1 MKHLLRN
8 MRFSQKI
15 LLVFLT
21 MMLVMMLSSG
31 VVYYNYASEQ
41 IVENFNVSSRDL
53 MRQINYSL
61 SSQVNGLIRRA
72 NSLLTNRTFITTL
85 SSYLSSPTEKN
96 YIMAMGTVADFLN
109 EISNSEP
116 LVESMYVYTPR
127 AGFDDFSHARSQTF
141 DFGQSDFFSAYAGK
155 ESKSL
160 QWFPLQQD
168 AIFTRQAWVIPFV
181 WRFSIDGF
189 AGAKPL
195 CYFVMQIGQDAL
207 RNVILDSY
215 QSVDFAF
222 VLDNY
227 GNLIIGDEAEFSGM
241 EQALSALEQSEEG
254 EWEADILYAGQDYMA
269 MHSTLKVNGWQIY
282 ILKNKTEL
290 LHSLR
295 NLRRLIV
302 QTMLV
307 LLVLGACLMTLLT
320 HQMTRSL
327 SDLAKRMQNVRDG
340 DLTARFLYPYH
351 DEVGRLADSFNYMLD
366 ELQSL
371 MEKQNQSIEALRE
384 ERNRVAAMQKQK
396 RKAELRALQAQIN
409 PHFLYNTLNAIT
421 WQAAA
426 SGDEKICTLS
436 HALGRFFRI
445 SLSRG
450 AEVIPLRDEIDHVRS
465 YLQIQQIR
473 YGERLRFE
481 IDAAP
486 ELMDMQIIKLVLQPL
501 VENSIYHGIK
511 HKESGGSIVVSAR
524 EEDGFAVL
532 AVEDDGAGIE
542 RAQLETMNDELGRV
556 ISRQTE
562 GYGIFNVNERLH
574 LYYGGDCGLHYE
586 SEVGVFTRVTFRVP
600 ISGGEA
606 AERAENSGR

>member
-1 MKHLLRN
+1 MKHILRN

-15 LLVFLT
+15 LIVFLT

-85 SSYLSSPTEKN
+85 SDYLSSPTEKN
-96 YIMAMGTVADFLN
+96 YIKAMGTVADFLN

-116 LVESMYVYTPR
+116 LVESMFVYTPR
-127 AGFDDFSHARSQTF
+127 AGFDDFSHSRSQSF
-141 DFGQSDFFSAYAGK
+141 DFTQSEFASAYAK
-155 ESKSL
+155 QDSKSL
-160 QWFPLQQD
+160 QWFPLQRD
-168 AIFTRQAWVIPFV
+168 VIFTRQAWVVPFV
-181 WRFSIDGF
+181 WRFSVEGF

-195 CYFVMQIGQDAL
+195 CFFVMQIGQDAL
-207 RNVILDSY
+207 GKVILDSY

-241 EQALSALEQSEEG
+241 EQALSALEQPEEG
-254 EWEADILYAGQDYMA
+254 VWEADILYAGQDYMA
-269 MHSTLKVNGWQIY
+269 MHSKLDVNGWQIY

-290 LHSLR
+290 LHSLGD
-295 NLRRLIV
+295 LRRLIE
-302 QTMLV
+302 QTLLV
-307 LLVLGACLMTLLT
+307 LLLLGAGLMSLVTR
-320 HQMTRSL
+320 QMTRSL
-327 SDLAKRMQNVRDG
+327 SDMAKRMQNVRDG

-351 DEVGRLADSFNYMLD
+351 DEVGKLADSFNYMLD
-366 ELQSL
+366 ELESL

-426 SGDEKICTLS
+426 SGDEKICTLT

-481 IDAAP
+481 IDAEP
-486 ELMDMQIIKLVLQPL
+486 VLMDMQIIKLVLQPL

-511 HKESGGSIVVSAR
+511 HKDGGGSIVVSAR

-532 AVEDDGAGIE
+532 SVEDDGVGIE
-542 RAQLETMNDELGRV
+542 RAQLETMNDELGRA

-574 LYYGGDCGLHYE
+574 LYYGEDCGLHYE
-586 SEVGVFTRVTFRVP
+586 SEAGVFTRVTFRVP
-600 ISGGEA
+600 ISGREA
-606 AERAENSGR
+606 SERAENSGR

>member
-1 MKHLLRN
+1 MKHIIRN

-15 LLVFLT
+15 LFVFLA

-41 IVENFNVSSRDL
+41 IVENFNVSTRDL

-61 SSQVNGLIRRA
+61 SSEVSSLVQKA
-72 NSLLTNRTFITTL
+72 NSLLINRTFVTTL
-85 SSYLSSPTEKN
+85 SSYLSSPTDKN
-96 YIMAMGTVADFLN
+96 YIKAMGTVADFLN

-127 AGFDDFSHARSQTF
+127 AGFDDFSHARSQAF
-141 DFGQSDFFSAYAGK
+141 DFERSDFASAYAEQ

-160 QWFPLQQD
+160 QWFPLQRD
-168 AIFTRQAWVIPFV
+168 VIFARQSWVIPFV
-181 WRFSIDGF
+181 WRFSL
-189 AGAKPL
+189 AGYAGEQPL

-207 RNVILDSY
+207 QNVILDSY

-241 EQALSALEQSEEG
+241 KQALNEMEQSEEG
-254 EWEADILYAGQDYMA
+254 DWEADILYAGKEYMA
-269 MHSTLKVNGWQIY
+269 MHSKINVNGWQIY

-290 LHSLR
+290 LYSLR
-295 NLRRLIV
+295 ALRRLIV
-302 QTMLV
+302 QT
-307 LLVLGACLMTLLT
+307 LLALLILGAGLMTLLT

-340 DLTARFLYPYH
+340 DLTARFIYPYH

-481 IDAAP
+481 INAAP
-486 ELMDMQIIKLVLQPL
+486 ELLDMQMIKLVLQPL

-511 HKESGGSIVVSAR
+511 HKERGGNIVVSAR
-524 EEDGFAVL
+524 QEDGFAVFT
-532 AVEDDGAGIE
+532 VEDDGAGIE
-542 RAQLETMNDELGRV
+542 RERLEAMNDELARV

-574 LYYGGDCGLHYE
+574 LYYSGDCGLHYE
-586 SEVGVFTRVTFRVP
+586 SEVGVGTRVTFRLP

-606 AERAENSGR
+606 AERAENSDR

>member
-1 MKHLLRN
+1 MKHIIRN

-15 LLVFLT
+15 LLVFLA

-41 IVENFNVSSRDL
+41 IVENFNVSTRDL

-61 SSQVNGLIRRA
+61 SSVVSSLVQKA
-72 NSLLTNRTFITTL
+72 NSLLINRTFITTL
-85 SSYLSSPTEKN
+85 SGYLSSPTEKN
-96 YIMAMGTVADFLN
+96 YIKAMGTVADFLN
-109 EISNSEP
+109 EINNSEP

-127 AGFDDFSHARSQTF
+127 AGFDDFSHARLQSF
-141 DFGQSDFFSAYAGK
+141 DFEQSAFAEAYTQQG
-155 ESKSL
+155 SKSL
-160 QWFPLQQD
+160 QWFPLQRD
-168 AIFTRQAWVIPFV
+168 VIFTRQAWVIPFV

-189 AGAKPL
+189 AGGQPL
-195 CYFVMQIGQDAL
+195 CYFVMQIGREAL
-207 RNVILDSY
+207 QNVILDSY

-227 GNLIIGDEAEFSGM
+227 GNVIIGDEAEFSGM
-241 EQALSALEQSEEG
+241 GQALSALEHSEEG
-254 EWEADILYAGQDYMA
+254 DWEADILYDGQEYMA
-269 MHSTLKVNGWQIY
+269 MHSRLKVNGWQIY

-295 NLRRLIV
+295 ALRRLIV
-302 QTMLV
+302 QT
-307 LLVLGACLMTLLT
+307 LLALLILGGGLMTLLT

-327 SDLAKRMQNVRDG
+327 SDLAKRMQSVREG

-436 HALGRFFRI
+436 HALGRFFRV

-450 AEVIPLRDEIDHVRS
+450 AGVIPLRDELDHVRS

-473 YGERLRFE
+473 YGERLRYE

-486 ELMDMQIIKLVLQPL
+486 ELLDMQIIKLVLQPL

-524 EEDGFAVL
+524 QEDGFAVL
-532 AVEDDGAGIE
+532 TVEDDGAGIE
-542 RAQLETMNDELGRV
+542 RERLATMNDELGRV

-586 SEVGVFTRVTFRVP
+586 SEAGVGTKVTFRVP

>member
-1 MKHLLRN
+1 

-72 NSLLTNRTFITTL
+72 NSLLTNRTFVTTL
-85 SSYLSSPTEKN
+85 ADYLSSPTEKN
-96 YIMAMGTVADFLN
+96 HIRAMGTVADFLN

-116 LVESMYVYTPR
+116 LVESMYVHTPR
-127 AGFDDFSHARSQTF
+127 AGFDDFSHSRSQTF
-141 DFGQSDFFSAYAGK
+141 DFEQSDFVSAYAQQD
-155 ESKSL
+155 SKSL
-160 QWFPLQQD
+160 QWFPLQRD
-168 AIFTRQAWVIPFV
+168 VIFTRQAWVVPFV

-207 RNVILDSY
+207 KNVILDSY

-222 VLDNY
+222 VLDHY

-254 EWEADILYAGQDYMA
+254 DWEADILYAGKEYMA
-269 MHSTLKVNGWQIY
+269 MHSKLEVNGWQIY

-295 NLRRLIV
+295 ALRRLIV
-302 QTMLV
+302 QTMLA
-307 LLVLGACLMTLLT
+307 LLILGAGLMTLLT

-327 SDLAKRMQNVRDG
+327 SDLARRMQNVRDG

-366 ELQSL
+366 ELQHL
-371 MEKQNQSIEALRE
+371 MDKQNQSIEALRE

-486 ELMDMQIIKLVLQPL
+486 ELLDMQIIKLVLQPL

-511 HKESGGSIVVSAR
+511 HKERGGSIVVSAR
-524 EEDGFAVL
+524 REDGFAVL
-532 AVEDDGAGIE
+532 SVEDDGAGIE
-542 RAQLETMNDELGRV
+542 RERLETMNDELGRV

-586 SEVGVFTRVTFRVP
+586 SEAGVFTRVTFRVP

>member
-8 MRFSQKI
+8 MRFSPKI

-41 IVENFNVSSRDL
+41 IVENFNVSTRDL

-61 SSQVNGLIRRA
+61 SSEVSSLIQKA
-72 NSLLTNRTFITTL
+72 NSLLINRTFVTTL

-96 YIMAMGTVADFLN
+96 YIKAMGTVADFLN

-116 LVESMYVYTPR
+116 LVESMFVYTPR
-127 AGFDDFSHARSQTF
+127 AGFDDFSHSRSQSF
-141 DFGQSDFFSAYAGK
+141 DFTQSEFASAYAK
-155 ESKSL
+155 QDSKSL
-160 QWFPLQQD
+160 QWFPLQRD
-168 AIFTRQAWVIPFV
+168 VIFTRQAWVVPFV
-181 WRFSIDGF
+181 WRFSVEGF

-195 CYFVMQIGQDAL
+195 CFFVMQIGQDAL
-207 RNVILDSY
+207 GKVILDSY

-241 EQALSALEQSEEG
+241 EQALSALEQPEEG
-254 EWEADILYAGQDYMA
+254 VWEADILYAGQDYMEI
-269 MHSTLKVNGWQIY
+269 HSKLDVNGWQIY

-290 LHSLR
+290 LHSLGD
-295 NLRRLIV
+295 LRRLIE
-302 QTMLV
+302 QTLLV
-307 LLVLGACLMTLLT
+307 LLLLSAGLMSLVT
-320 HQMTRSL
+320 HQMTHSL

-340 DLTARFLYPYH
+340 DMTARFIYPYH
-351 DEVGRLADSFNYMLD
+351 DEVGKLADSFNYMLD
-366 ELQSL
+366 ELESL

-426 SGDEKICTLS
+426 SGDEKICTLT

-450 AEVIPLRDEIDHVRS
+450 AEVISLRDEIDHVRS

-473 YGERLRFE
+473 YGERLCFE
-481 IDAAP
+481 IDVEP

-511 HKESGGSIVVSAR
+511 HKEGGGSIVVSAR
-524 EEDGFAVL
+524 QENGFAVL
-532 AVEDDGAGIE
+532 SVEDDGAGIE
-542 RAQLETMNDELGRV
+542 RAQLETMNDELERA

-574 LYYGGDCGLHYE
+574 LYYGEGCGLHYE
-586 SEVGVFTRVTFRVP
+586 SEAGVFTRVAFRVP
-600 ISGGEA
+600 TSGGEA

>member
-1 MKHLLRN
+1 MMYWIRN
-8 MRFSQKI
+8 MRFSHKI
-15 LLVFLT
+15 FFVFLA

-61 SSQVNGLIRRA
+61 SSQMNGLIRRA
-72 NSLLTNRTFITTL
+72 NALLTNRTFTTVL
-85 SSYLSSPTEKN
+85 TSYLSSPTEKN
-96 YIMAMGTVADFLN
+96 YTKALGTVADFLN
-109 EISNSEP
+109 EIATSEP
-116 LVESMYVYTPR
+116 LVESMFVYTPK
-127 AGFDDFSHARSQTF
+127 ASFDDFSHSRSQTF
-141 DFGQSDFFSAYAGK
+141 DFEQSDFCRAYA
-155 ESKSL
+155 EPNSKAI
-160 QWFPLQQD
+160 QWFPLQRD

-181 WRFSIDGF
+181 WRFSIEGY
-189 AGAKPL
+189 AGGL
-195 CYFVMQIGQDAL
+195 QMFYFVMQIDQAML
-207 RNVILDSY
+207 ENAILSSY
-215 QSVDFAF
+215 QSVDFTF
-222 VLDNY
+222 VLDNC

-241 EQALSALEQSEEG
+241 EPALSALGHAEED
-254 EWEADILYAGQDYMA
+254 EWEADMLFADEEYMA
-269 MHSTLKVNGWQIY
+269 MYSKLGVNGWQIY

-290 LHSLR
+290 LHSLGA
-295 NLRRLIV
+295 LRQLIV
-302 QTMLV
+302 QTLLV
-307 LLVLGACLMTLLT
+307 LLLLGAGLMTLLT

-327 SDLAKRMQNVRDG
+327 SDLDKRMQNVRDG
-340 DLTARFLYPYH
+340 DMTARFLYPYH

-473 YGERLRFE
+473 YGERLRYT

-486 ELMDMQIIKLVLQPL
+486 ELMDMPIIKLVLQPL
-501 VENSIYHGIK
+501 VENAIYHGIK
-511 HKESGGSIVVSAR
+511 YKENGGSIVVSVRR
-524 EEDGFAVL
+524 EGGFAVFT
-532 AVEDDGAGIE
+532 VEDDGAGIARE
-542 RAQLETMNDELGRV
+542 RLDVINDELRRV
-556 ISRQTE
+556 ISRQAE

-574 LYYGGDCGLHYE
+574 LYYGGDCGLHYD
-586 SEVGVFTRVTFRVP
+586 SEVGVGTRVTFSVP
-600 ISGGEA
+600 VSGGEEA
-606 AERAENSGR
+606 DHAEHSGR

>member
-1 MKHLLRN
+1 MKQLIRN

-15 LLVFLT
+15 LFVFLL

-41 IVENFNVSSRDL
+41 IVENFNVSTHDL

-61 SSQVNGLIRRA
+61 SSEMSSLIQKA
-72 NSLLTNRTFITTL
+72 NSLLINRTFITTL
-85 SSYLSSPTEKN
+85 SDYLSAPTDKN
-96 YIMAMGTVADFLN
+96 YSRSLGTVADFLN
-109 EISNSEP
+109 EISISEP

-127 AGFDDFSHARSQTF
+127 AGFDDFSHSRSRAF
-141 DFGQSDFFSAYAGK
+141 DFEQSAFADAYAQQG
-155 ESKSL
+155 SKPL
-160 QWFPLQQD
+160 QWFPLQRD
-168 AIFTRQAWVIPFV
+168 TIFTRQAWVIPFV

-195 CYFVMQIGQDAL
+195 CYFIMQIGKDAL
-207 RNVILDSY
+207 QNAIFDSY
-215 QSVDFAF
+215 QSVDFMF
-222 VLDNY
+222 VLDND

-241 EQALSALEQSEEG
+241 KQTLSAMEQPG
-254 EWEADILYAGQDYMA
+254 KDEWEADTLYAGEEYMA
-269 MHSTLKVNGWQIY
+269 MHSSLKVNSWQIY

-295 NLRRLIV
+295 ALRRLIV
-302 QTMLV
+302 QTMLA
-307 LLVLGACLMTLLT
+307 LLLLGTGLMTLLT

-327 SDLAKRMQNVRDG
+327 SDLARRMQNVHDG
-340 DLTARFLYPYH
+340 DMTARYLYPYH
-351 DEVGRLADSFNYMLD
+351 DEVGKLADSFNYMLD

-409 PHFLYNTLNAIT
+409 PHFLYNTLNTIT

-426 SGDEKICTLS
+426 SGDEKICTIS

-473 YGERLRFE
+473 YGERLRYE
-481 IDAAP
+481 IDTAP

-511 HKESGGSIVVSAR
+511 HKENGGSIRVCAR
-524 EEDGFAVL
+524 QEDGFAVL
-532 AVEDDGAGIE
+532 SVEDDGSGIE
-542 RAQLETMNDELGRV
+542 CERLETMNDELGRV

-562 GYGIFNVNERLH
+562 GYGIFNVNERLR

-586 SEVGVFTRVTFRVP
+586 SEAGVFTRVTFRVP